1 MNTILVFLK
10 SKKFL
15 VGVAVVA
22 VLAVIE
28 FGYPIYRDWKFDR
41 ELQQLT
47 DEINKPYLEDIYGG
61 KTPKETLEMFIA
73 AVESGDYD
81 LASKYFVLSKQ
92 EEWKNKLTNGKQN
105 NNLGWFLDELGVI
118 GKTMVYKDPTQELGG
133 SHNYYVGNKMIM
145 TFIKYPQGIWKIKEI

>member
-1 MNTILVFLK
+1 MNTFLTFLK

-28 FGYPIYRDWKFDR
+28 FGYPVYRDWKFDR

-47 DEINKPYLEDIYGG
+47 DEINKPYLEDTYGG

-73 AVESGDYD
+73 AVENGDYD

-92 EEWKNKLTNGKQN
+92 EEWKGRLMKGRESDRLGQFVN
-105 NNLGWFLDELGVI
+105 NIKRAEDRGSLWEGNFQMEVKSVQDGLSLVI
-118 GKTMVYKDPTQELGG
+118 E
-133 SHNYYVGNKMIM
+133 
-145 TFIKYPQGIWKIKEI
+145 FIKYPQGIWKIKEI

>member
-15 VGVAVVA
+15 VGFAVVA

-28 FGYPIYRDWKFDR
+28 FGYPVYRDWKFDR

-47 DEINKPYLEDIYGG
+47 DEINRPYLEDMHGG
-61 KTPKETLEMFIA
+61 ETPKETLEMFIA
-73 AVESGDYD
+73 AVEGGDYD

-92 EEWKNKLTNGKQN
+92 EEWRNTLYSAQKENKLNILMSEVKKTN
-105 NNLGWFLDELGVI
+105 
-118 GKTMVYKDPTQELGG
+118 QEITKEEPIWE
-133 SHNYYVGNKMIM
+133 SREAYV
-145 TFIKYPQGIWKIKEI
+145 FINSNSVSFGFSKYPQGIWKIKEI